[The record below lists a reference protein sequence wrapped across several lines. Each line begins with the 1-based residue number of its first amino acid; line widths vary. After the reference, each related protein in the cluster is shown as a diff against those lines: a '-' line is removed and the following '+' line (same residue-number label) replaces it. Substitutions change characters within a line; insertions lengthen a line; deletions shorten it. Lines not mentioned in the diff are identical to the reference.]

1 MQWALRQT
9 RSLALCMSQKT
20 ADTVGLGDCADE
32 VIERSVVQSKGTSA
46 VAPSPD
52 RLRTICLFFLSI

>member
-1 MQWALRQT
+1 
-9 RSLALCMSQKT
+9 MSQKT